1 MKGDGTMEM
10 PRLYSDLTHLW
21 PFLNPPEEYVD
32 EAAVF
37 WELLQAQGVRKGA
50 RLLHLGSGGG
60 SLDHQLAPHF
70 QLTGVDLSPTMVE
83 LARQVNPSA
92 EYLVGDMRE
101 VRLGRLFD
109 VVLIHDA
116 IAYMASPAEL
126 LAAYR
131 TAAAH
136 LAPGGVLLAVPEQ
149 LRRAYDST
157 DATTVIRTQGDQTV
171 TVVELQMMADPADD
185 WYETEFLFII
195 RQGMQVEVH
204 RDRHRR
210 RLFDLADFTGA
221 IKAAGF
227 TLIDEPDPAEEENG
241 YPLLIARRNLD

>member
-1 MKGDGTMEM
+1 MST
-10 PRLYSDLTHLW
+10 PRLYGDLTHLW
-21 PFLNPPEEYVD
+21 PYLNPPEEYVE

-37 WELLQAQGVRKGA
+37 RELLLAQGAREGA

-60 SLDHQLAPHF
+60 SLDHELAPYF
-70 QLTGVDLSPTMVE
+70 QVTGVDLSPAMVE
-83 LARQVNPSA
+83 LARQVNPGV

-116 IAYMASPAEL
+116 IAYMASPEEL

-136 LAPGGVLLAVPEQ
+136 LAPGGLLLAVPEQ
-149 LRRAYDST
+149 LRLAYDPT
-157 DATTVIRTQGDQTV
+157 DVTTVTRTADELSV
-171 TVVELQMMADPADD
+171 TVVELQLMEDPEGD
-185 WYETEFLFII
+185 WYETEFIFIL
-195 RQGMQVEVH
+195 RRGMAVEVY

-210 RLFDLADFTGA
+210 RLFALAEFTEA
-221 IKAAGF
+221 IRRAGF
-227 TLIDEPDPAEEENG
+227 TLLDEPDPAEEEGG
-241 YPLLIARRNLD
+241 YPLLIAKRNFLEE

>member
-1 MKGDGTMEM
+1 MEM
-10 PRLYSDLTHLW
+10 PRLYTDLTHLW

-37 WELLQAQGVRKGA
+37 RELLQSQGVKEGA
-50 RLLHLGSGGG
+50 RILHLGSGGG

-70 QLTGVDLSPTMVE
+70 QLTGVDLSPAMVE
-83 LARQVNPSA
+83 LARGVNPGV
-92 EYLVGDMRE
+92 EYVVGDMRE

-109 VVLIHDA
+109 VVLVHDA
-116 IAYMASPAEL
+116 IAYMASPEEL

-149 LRRAYDST
+149 LRLAYDPT
-157 DATTVIRTQGDQTV
+157 DVTTVTRTRGAQTV
-171 TVVELQMMADPADD
+171 TVVELQLMDDPADD

-210 RLFDLADFTGA
+210 RLFNLADFTGA
-221 IKAAGF
+221 INAAGF
-227 TLIDEPDPAEEENG
+227 TLVDEPGPAEEEDG
-241 YPLLIARRNLD
+241 YPLLIARRNMD

>member
-1 MKGDGTMEM
+1 MET

-21 PFLNPPEEYVD
+21 PFLSPPEEYAS
-32 EAAVF
+32 EAAAF
-37 WELLQAQGVRKGA
+37 QDLLAAQGVREGA

-60 SLDHQLAPHF
+60 SLDNQLAAFF
-70 QLTGVDLSPTMVE
+70 QVTGVDLSPAMVA
-83 LARQVNPSA
+83 LARQVNPGV
-92 EYLVGDMRE
+92 EYLVGDMRA

-116 IAYMASPAEL
+116 IAYMASPDEL

-149 LRRAYDST
+149 LRLAYDPT
-157 DATTVIRTQGDQTV
+157 DVTTVTRTRGEQTV
-171 TVVELQMMADPADD
+171 TCVELQLMADPADD
-185 WYETEFLFII
+185 WYETEFLFIV

-210 RLFDLADFTGA
+210 RLFTLADFTGA
-221 IKAAGF
+221 ITAAGF
-227 TLIDEPDPAEEENG
+227 RLIDEPDPAEEEGG
-241 YPLLIARRNLD
+241 YPLLIAKRTFKSSRCI